1 MSVVG
6 FGKHTIM
13 IRYALTCDNDHTFDS
28 WFQSAAAFDKLMAG
42 GLIGCTVCGSPHVTK
57 DLMAPAV
64 APSRTP
70 ATPPAPA
77 PGALAAAHSPVEAAL
92 ATLRRRIEESSD
104 YVGMDFAAEARAIH
118 DGDRPERA
126 IYGEARSDEARKLLE
141 DGIPVTP
148 LPFLP
153 LRKVN

>member
-1 MSVVG
+1 
-6 FGKHTIM
+6 M
-13 IRYALTCDNDHTFDS
+13 IRYALSCDKGHTFDS

-42 GLIGCTVCGSPHVTK
+42 RLIGCTICGSTQVTK
-57 DLMAPAV
+57 GLMAPAV
-64 APSRTP
+64 APSRAP
-70 ATPPAPA
+70 AAPA
-77 PGALAAAHSPVEAAL
+77 PGALAAAHSPVEATL
-92 ATLRRRIEESSD
+92 AALRRRIEENSD
-104 YVGMDFAAEARAIH
+104 YVGTDFAAEARAIH